1 MNDERLIELV
11 RNRFENEYSI
21 MEISLIN
28 YYDLK
33 NKTDLP
39 IEMLKVKAEILLNIN
54 LLIKTM
60 GHVLIDEGI
69 IDISIDEFYQR
80 MCIIH
85 LKL

>member
-1 MNDERLIELV
+1 MDDEKLIELV
-11 RNRFENEYSI
+11 KSRFENEYYI
-21 MEISLIN
+21 MEVSLIN

-33 NKTDLP
+33 NQTNLP

-54 LLIKTM
+54 LLIRTM
-60 GHVLIDEGI
+60 GHVLVDEGI
-69 IDISIDEFYQR
+69 IDIGVDEFYQR